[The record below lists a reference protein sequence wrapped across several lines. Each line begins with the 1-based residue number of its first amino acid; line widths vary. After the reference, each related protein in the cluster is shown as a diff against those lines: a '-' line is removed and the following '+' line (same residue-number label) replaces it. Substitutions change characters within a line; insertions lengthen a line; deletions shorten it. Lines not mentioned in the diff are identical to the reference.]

1 MSGDYHLKEEV
12 FQMIQRKWRC
22 FPKVDLFMS
31 KLNRLIKT
39 YASVIP
45 RKDPDNIGN
54 ALRLDCSKIKNPILL
69 HPPIPL
75 ILKILQKFRE
85 KER

>member
-1 MSGDYHLKEEV
+1 MSGDYHLKEQV
-12 FQMIQRKWRC
+12 FQIIQWKWKC
-22 FPKVDLFMS
+22 FPKIDLFMS

-39 YASVIP
+39 YALVIP

-54 ALRLDCSKIKNPILL
+54 ALRLDCSKIKNPVLL

-85 KER
+85 E